1 MAPSQLLMRK
11 AGARALTTRDHRCG
25 RLCRRTR
32 PASTR
37 GNRTK
42 RPRENVRA
50 AVCPSCPLLYQGA
63 PINASRLLV
72 VLGRSTH
79 YPLSVCSNRAVHRC
93 RAGVRTSDCAVAA
106 SWLSSIQSRARR
118 WSHASRIVRS
128 SPSHPSHPSR
138 LAPHSCRVRRAP
150 AHRPVRRLVTHI
162 TAWCA
167 SAIRDA
173 TRRGPTRSP
182 GADDDSGF
190 ATTGERGR

>member
-1 MAPSQLLMRK
+1 MMRK

-72 VLGRSTH
+72 VVGCSTH
-79 YPLSVCSNRAVHRC
+79 YLLAFARTEGYTVAVPEFERA
-93 RAGVRTSDCAVAA
+93 
-106 SWLSSIQSRARR
+106 
-118 WSHASRIVRS
+118 IVRLR
-128 SPSHPSHPSR
+128 HH
-138 LAPHSCRVRRAP
+138 
-150 AHRPVRRLVTHI
+150 
-162 TAWCA
+162 
-167 SAIRDA
+167 
-173 TRRGPTRSP
+173 
-182 GADDDSGF
+182 
-190 ATTGERGR
+190 